1 MTEEDITRALAA
13 AREDRTPPP
22 ELEAATIAMLRS
34 RAVVGDRRRTRTAAT
49 LVQIAALAA
58 AIFAG
63 VWIGKTYS
71 SRPTPSGSQFLL
83 LLYLDAGYQ
92 PTDAAGDVAREAEY
106 GAWIRALARTGHAT
120 LGAKIAWGGIDLRG
134 NQPPLELSTAPTPDT
149 ARGMFIIV
157 AADEH
162 AALAIAETCP
172 HLKYGGRVVVR
183 PIS

>member
-22 ELEAATIAMLRS
+22 ELEAATIAVLRS
-34 RAVVGDRRRTRTAAT
+34 RALIGGRRRTWRSAT

-58 AIFAG
+58 AILVG
-63 VWIGKTYS
+63 VWIGETLT
-71 SRPTPSGSQFLL
+71 SRPTPSGSRYLL
-83 LLYLDAGYQ
+83 LLYLDAEYQ
-92 PTDAAGDVAREAEY
+92 NTDAAGDVAREAEY
-106 GAWIRALARTGHAT
+106 SAWIRSLARAGHAT
-120 LGAKIAWGGIDLRG
+120 LGQKIAWGGIELRP
-134 NQPPLELSTAPTPDT
+134 NRPPLELSPAPTPDE

-157 AADEH
+157 ADDEQ